1 MKRYTWK
8 EIAEASEAEKKLIV
22 ETYGLLGAVA
32 IELANSV
39 TGAADPDSVE
49 SCAVYKFLKDD
60 SCESCP
66 LKKVACDYSGGETQ
80 GRWIKWYA
88 ELHKA
93 SRKKK

>member
-8 EIAEASEAEKKLIV
+8 EISEASETEKKLIV
-22 ETYGLLGAVA
+22 ETHGLRGAVA

-39 TGAADPDSVE
+39 TGAAEPEDVE

-60 SCESCP
+60 SCEPC
-66 LKKVACDYSGGETQ
+66 LFKKVSCDYLEGEARD
-80 GRWIKWYA
+80 RWIKWYA